1 MRSIVFLTRAFLATG
16 LALTLARADFA
27 RAADAPAWP
36 QAKSDIPADPAIRF
50 GALPNGMRY
59 AIMKNTTPK
68 GEVSMRLRIGAGS
81 LEESDAQQGLAHFL
95 EHMAFRGS
103 AHVPEGDVF
112 QILQRL
118 GLRVGADANAST
130 GPTQTIYQWDLPKA
144 DKPTLDTAFMLAR
157 DVVSELSLKP
167 DAFEAERGPVLS
179 EERLRA
185 SPGYRAFEA
194 QNKFLLKGQLAPERS
209 PIGKVEVI
217 RNAPVNLV
225 ADFYRD
231 YYRPERAALVVV
243 GDIDPDAIESE
254 IKTRF
259 SDWNPSGTGR
269 ADPDYGTPQKRGQ
282 EALVFTEA
290 GAPQSVAMSWMSPYD
305 DRPDTAANRKHDRI
319 ERIGLAILNQRFAQA
334 AQSAD
339 PPFQAAGAG
348 VGNTTRSAKIASLR
362 ISYAGDKWQ
371 RALEEADNI
380 RRQVL
385 AQGVTQQEV
394 DRQVTTSVT
403 GSQANVAGSATRVS
417 RNLAQGLVG
426 AIDNED
432 VFNAPAVGL
441 AMTQADLKGLTADQ
455 VNAALRDVFVGNG
468 PLLFLSSPKP
478 VDGGEAML
486 ASVFT
491 RAESATVQNIAPPA
505 LVAWP
510 YTSFGTPG
518 QVAETR
524 RIEDLDATLIRFAN
538 GVRLT
543 VKPTKF
549 RADQILVSVNL
560 AGGDLAFPKDRKIL
574 NPGAYVSGGLE
585 AMSFIDLRRTLTG
598 KIASVGFGVDDDA
611 FSLSGSTRPADL
623 DTEMQLLAA
632 YVTAPGWRTEPFQQ
646 NMSSLTDSLP
656 KLDTSPM
663 ALFGAKFPELLHP
676 GDARWAYPTLA
687 DVGQA
692 RLEQVKAIIQP
703 ALANAPIEVTMVGD
717 VSVEQATKAVAATF
731 GALPARSG
739 AANPPPQATQV
750 KFPAPTPEPVVLR
763 HAGRADQGVA
773 VIAWQTTDVYADS
786 ESAARRLV
794 TDILQSR
801 LMDELRVRDGATYS
815 PSATASAS
823 RTFPG
828 YGYIAAY
835 AEIPPEK
842 TQLFYD
848 TVKQVTADLRDNGPT
863 ADEFERARKPNL
875 EGLAKSEE
883 TNGYWV
889 GSLAGVQTD
898 ERRLKLIRDAK
909 PGLENVTPADVQRVA
924 KKYLT
929 EERAWRLVVAP
940 KQ

>member
-130 GPTQTIYQWDLPKA
+130 GPSQTIYQWDLPKA
-144 DKPTLDTAFMLAR
+144 DKQTLDTAFMLAR

-194 QNKFLLKGQLAPERS
+194 QNHFLLKGQLAPDRS

-217 RNAPVNLV
+217 RNAPVSQV

-259 SDWNPSGTGR
+259 SNWNPSGTGR
-269 ADPDYGTPQKRGQ
+269 PDPDYGTPQKRGQ
-282 EALVFTEA
+282 EALVYTEA
-290 GAPQSVAMSWMSPYD
+290 GAAQSVAISWLSPYD

-339 PPFQAAGAG
+339 APFTGAGAG
-348 VGNTTRSAKIASLR
+348 VGNTTHSAKIASLR
-362 ISYAGDKWQ
+362 IGYAGDKWQ

-394 DRQVTTSVT
+394 DRQVTTSIT
-403 GSQANVAGSATRVS
+403 GSQANVAASATRVS

-491 RAESATVQNIAPPA
+491 RAESATVQNVAPPA

-560 AGGDLAFPKDRKIL
+560 AGGDLAFPKDRKVL

-632 YVTAPGWRTEPFQQ
+632 YVTKPGWRAEPFQQ

-663 ALFGAKFPELLHP
+663 SLFGAKFPELLHP

-739 AANPPPQATQV
+739 VANPPPQAAQV
-750 KFPAPTPEPVVLR
+750 RFPAPTVDPVVLR

-786 ESAARRLV
+786 ESAARRMV

-875 EGLAKSEE
+875 EGLTKSEE
-883 TNGYWV
+883 TNGYWAGALV
-889 GSLAGVQTD
+889 GVQTD
-898 ERRLKLIRDAK
+898 ERRLKLIRDAR
-909 PGLENVTPADVQRVA
+909 PGLESVTPADVQRVA

>member
-1 MRSIVFLTRAFLATG
+1 MRPIAFFTRTILATG
-16 LALTLARADFA
+16 LALSLAHADFA

-36 QAKSDIPADPAIRF
+36 QAKSDIPVDPAIRF

-59 AIMKNTTPK
+59 AILKNTTPK

-81 LEESDAQQGLAHFL
+81 LQESDAQQGLAHFL

-130 GPTQTIYQWDLPKA
+130 GATETIYQWDLPKA

-157 DVVSELSLKP
+157 DIVSELNLKP

-185 SPGYRAFEA
+185 SPGYRAFEV
-194 QNKFLLKGQLAPERS
+194 QNKFLLKGQLAPERM

-217 RNAPVNLV
+217 RNAPVKLV
-225 ADFYRD
+225 ADFYSD

-243 GDIDPDAIESE
+243 GDIDPDAIETE

-259 SDWNPSGTGR
+259 SNWNPSGTGR
-269 ADPDYGTPQKRGQ
+269 ADPNLGTPPKRGQ

-290 GAPQSVAMSWMSPYD
+290 GAPQSIAVSWISPYD
-305 DRPDTAANRKHDRI
+305 DSPDTAANRKRDRI
-319 ERIGLAILNQRFAQA
+319 EGIGLSILNQRFAQA
-334 AQSAD
+334 AQNAD
-339 PPFQAAGAG
+339 PPFAAAGAG

-362 ISYAGDKWQ
+362 IGYAGDKWQ

-394 DRQVTTSVT
+394 DRQVTTAVT
-403 GSQANVAGSATRVS
+403 GAQAGVAGSATRVS

-426 AIDNED
+426 AIDRED

-441 AMTQADLKGLTADQ
+441 AMTEADLKGLTADQ
-455 VNAALRDVFVGNG
+455 VNAALRTIFVGNG

-478 VDGGEAML
+478 VEGGEAML
-486 ASVFT
+486 TSVFN
-491 RAESATVQNIAPPA
+491 RAEAATMQNVVQPE

-510 YTSFGTPG
+510 YTNFGTAG

-524 RIEDLDATLIRFAN
+524 RIEDLDTTLIRFTN

-549 RADQILVSVNL
+549 RADQILVNVDL
-560 AGGDLAFPKDRKIL
+560 AGGDLAFPRDRTVI
-574 NPGAYVSGGLE
+574 NPGAYVSGGLA
-585 AMSFIDLRRTLTG
+585 AMSFIDLRRSLNG

-611 FSLSGSTRPADL
+611 FSLSGSTRPTDL
-623 DTEMQLLAA
+623 DTEMQVLAA
-632 YVTAPGWRTEPFQQ
+632 FVTAPGWRTEPFQQ
-646 NMSSLTDSLP
+646 GLTSLSDSLP

-663 ALFGAKFPELLHP
+663 GLFGAKFPELLHP
-676 GDARWAYPTLA
+676 GDARWAYPTIA

-692 RLEQVKAIIQP
+692 RLEQVKAIIEP
-703 ALANAPIEVTMVGD
+703 ALANAPIEITIVGD
-717 VSVEQATKAVAATF
+717 VTVEQATKAVAATF
-731 GALPARSG
+731 GALPPRSD
-739 AANPPPQATQV
+739 AFTRPPQSTQV
-750 KFPAPTPEPVVLR
+750 KFPAPTPQPVVLR

-773 VIAWQTTDVYADS
+773 AIAWQTTDVYADS

-801 LMDELRVRDGATYS
+801 LVDQLRVKDGATYS

-875 EGLAKSEE
+875 DGLTRTEE
-883 TNGYWV
+883 TNGYWA
-889 GSLAGVQTD
+889 GALAGVQTD
-898 ERRLKLIRDAK
+898 ERRLRLIRDVR
-909 PGLENVTPADVQRVA
+909 PGLEKVTPADVQRVA
-924 KKYLT
+924 RKYLT
-929 EERAWRLVVAP
+929 EERAWRLVIAP

>member
-1 MRSIVFLTRAFLATG
+1 
-16 LALTLARADFA
+16 
-27 RAADAPAWP
+27 
-36 QAKSDIPADPAIRF
+36 
-50 GALPNGMRY
+50 
-59 AIMKNTTPK
+59 
-68 GEVSMRLRIGAGS
+68 
-81 LEESDAQQGLAHFL
+81 
-95 EHMAFRGS
+95 
-103 AHVPEGDVF
+103 
-112 QILQRL
+112 
-118 GLRVGADANAST
+118 
-130 GPTQTIYQWDLPKA
+130 
-144 DKPTLDTAFMLAR
+144 MLAR
-157 DVVSELSLKP
+157 DIVSELSLKP
-167 DAFEAERGPVLS
+167 EAFEAERGPVLS

-194 QNKFLLKGQLAPERS
+194 QNHFLLKGQLAPERS

-217 RNAPVNLV
+217 RNAPVSLV

-231 YYRPERAALVVV
+231 YYRPERAALVIV
-243 GDIDPDAIESE
+243 GDIDPDAIETE

-259 SDWNPSGTGR
+259 SDWNPSGAGR
-269 ADPDYGTPQKRGQ
+269 ADPNLGAPPKRGQ
-282 EALVFTEA
+282 EALVYAEA
-290 GAPQSVAMSWMSPYD
+290 GAPQSVAISWMSPYD
-305 DRPDTAANRKHDRI
+305 DSPDNVANRKRDRI
-319 ERIGLAILNQRFAQA
+319 EGIGLSILNQRFAQV
-334 AQSAD
+334 AQNAD
-339 PPFQAAGAG
+339 APFQAAGAG

-362 ISYAGDKWQ
+362 VSYAGDKWQ
-371 RALEEADNI
+371 RALEEADKI

-394 DRQVTTSVT
+394 DRQVTSSLTAA
-403 GSQANVAGSATRVS
+403 QANVAGSATRVS

-426 AIDNED
+426 AIDNDD
-432 VFNAPAVGL
+432 VFNAPATGL
-441 AMTQADLKGLTADQ
+441 AMTEAQLKGLTAEQ
-455 VNAALRDVFVGNG
+455 VNAALRTIFVGNG

-478 VDGGEAML
+478 VEGGEAML
-486 ASVFT
+486 ASVFN
-491 RAESATVQNIAPPA
+491 RAEAATMQDAVQPEM
-505 LVAWP
+505 VAWP
-510 YTSFGTPG
+510 YTNFGTPG
-518 QVAETR
+518 QVVETR
-524 RIEDLDATLIRFAN
+524 RIEDLDATLIRFSN

-560 AGGDLAFPKDRKIL
+560 AGGDLAFPKDHTVL
-574 NPGAYVSGGLE
+574 NPGAYVSGGLA

-598 KIASVGFGVDDDA
+598 KIASVGFGIDDDA

-623 DTEMQLLAA
+623 DTEMQVLAA
-632 YVTAPGWRTEPFQQ
+632 YVTAPGWRSEPFQQ
-646 NMSSLTDSLP
+646 SLTSLSDSLP

-676 GDARWAYPTLA
+676 GDARWAYPTMA

-692 RLEQVKAIIQP
+692 RLDQVKAIIQP
-703 ALANAPIEVTMVGD
+703 ALANAPIEMTMVGD
-717 VSVEQATKAVAATF
+717 VSVEQAIKAVAATF

-739 AANPPPQATQV
+739 AFTQPPLATLV
-750 KFPAPTPEPVVLR
+750 KFPAPTAQPIMLR

-773 VIAWQTTDVYADS
+773 AIAWQTTDVYADS

-801 LMDELRVRDGATYS
+801 LVDQLRVKDGATYS

-875 EGLAKSEE
+875 DGLARTEE

-889 GSLAGVQTD
+889 GALAGVQTD
-898 ERRLKLIRDAK
+898 ERRLKLIRDVR
-909 PGLENVTPADVQRVA
+909 PGLEKVTPADVQRVA
-924 KKYLT
+924 RKYLT
-929 EERAWRLVVAP
+929 EEKAWKLVVAP